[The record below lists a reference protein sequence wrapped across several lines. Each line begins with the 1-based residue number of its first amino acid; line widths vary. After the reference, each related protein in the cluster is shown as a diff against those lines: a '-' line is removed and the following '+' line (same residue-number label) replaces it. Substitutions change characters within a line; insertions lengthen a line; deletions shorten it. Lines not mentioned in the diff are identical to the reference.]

1 MDQAP
6 LRSCTQESN
15 ETCTRIDQC
24 ASGGPES
31 GTELG
36 TTASVGKLLL
46 ESKWVISRSFSVAG
60 TETRERARDD
70 KEAELTCELD
80 GNWKENMMGC

>member
-1 MDQAP
+1 M
-6 LRSCTQESN
+6 
-15 ETCTRIDQC
+15 
-24 ASGGPES
+24 
-31 GTELG
+31 
-36 TTASVGKLLL
+36 
-46 ESKWVISRSFSVAG
+46 AG